1 MTDTPTRASSVGN
14 HSPVPS
20 RPYYVWLVAGG
31 AVDSDGVLIASF
43 ASVFFSDLAV
53 AMYVPCTIRAHRGA
67 TQHGGPTLQSF
78 TRQLH
83 RAARRKTPQF
93 VVDQF
98 TPTNFH
104 RVC

>member
-1 MTDTPTRASSVGN
+1 
-14 HSPVPS
+14 
-20 RPYYVWLVAGG
+20 LVAGG

-78 TRQLH
+78 TPQLH
-83 RAARRKTPQF
+83 RAARRKTLSISSLPQIFTEF
-93 VVDQF
+93 VKFCTALTD
-98 TPTNFH
+98 TDI
-104 RVC
+104 